1 MTLIT
6 HDGARR
12 KLQFVPSSQR
22 TYYLDISS
30 TKQRAKVVQR
40 ILALQGKIEEFL
52 SKDVNLVLTDRNNI
66 SKESETPETSS
77 VTQKQTLPL
86 SRGKILKKKFKRVY
100 EQMKRIKIL
109 LSCMYNL
116 KYQIIVLCRL
126 KKISFYVNR
135 KSSSTESCKTQKS
148 SK

>member
-66 SKESETPETSS
+66 SKESETHETSS

-86 SRGKILKKKFKRVY
+86 SRGKILKKNSKEY
-100 EQMKRIKIL
+100 EQMKR
-109 LSCMYNL
+109 
-116 KYQIIVLCRL
+116 KYCYHVH
-126 KKISFYVNR
+126 V
-135 KSSSTESCKTQKS
+135 
-148 SK
+148 

>member
-66 SKESETPETSS
+66 SKESETHETSS

-86 SRGKILKKKFKRVY
+86 SRGKILKRKFKRVY
-100 EQMKRIKIL
+100 EQMKR
-109 LSCMYNL
+109 
-116 KYQIIVLCRL
+116 KYCYHVCII
-126 KKISFYVNR
+126 
-135 KSSSTESCKTQKS
+135 
-148 SK
+148 

>member
-100 EQMKRIKIL
+100 DEEKIL

-126 KKISFYVNR
+126 
-135 KSSSTESCKTQKS
+135 
-148 SK
+148 

>member
-22 TYYLDISS
+22 PYYSYYLDISS

-100 EQMKRIKIL
+100 EQMKR
-109 LSCMYNL
+109 
-116 KYQIIVLCRL
+116 KYCYHVCII
-126 KKISFYVNR
+126 
-135 KSSSTESCKTQKS
+135 
-148 SK
+148 